1 MISRRRFDPTLLSTA
16 VAGAA
21 AMASAMGFGRFVFTP
36 ILPGMIADVPLSSS
50 EAGLV
55 AAGNFAGYLAG
66 AVLAA
71 FGWAAGRERLIALAA
86 LLASSLALAAMGMT
100 SSVALF
106 VIIRF
111 VAGVA
116 SAFAMIFTS
125 SIVLTL
131 AAERRSEGVQ
141 SAHFGGVGAGI
152 ALSSLMVF
160 VASAWGGGD
169 PSIWRAE
176 WLTGAAVTLVLLA
189 VVWAFLPVVR
199 HTAGPVREP
208 PLAWRLPLTL
218 LTLSYGFFGFGYV
231 ITATFIV
238 TMARMS
244 EAGAAIEFLTWFLTG
259 IAAAVSI
266 AAWRPLLARFG
277 LAGLYLTGLLVE
289 AAGVLASVSLPGIAA
304 PLAGGVLLGATFMMI
319 TAYGLRLGRS
329 LAPESPRRA
338 LASMTAAFGIGQIAG
353 PLVAGWVA
361 EMTGGFTVASILGAS
376 ALLLA
381 AVMAMPVWKRVG

>member
-1 MISRRRFDPTLLSTA
+1 M
-16 VAGAA
+16 
-21 AMASAMGFGRFVFTP
+21 
-36 ILPGMIADVPLSSS
+36 LPGMIADVPLSSS
-50 EAGLV
+50 AAGFV

-66 AVLAA
+66 AILAA
-71 FGWAAGRERLIALAA
+71 FGWAAGRERLIALVA
-86 LLASSLALAAMGMT
+86 LFVSSVALAAMGVT

-131 AAERRSEGVQ
+131 AAVRRSEGVQ

-160 VASAWGGGD
+160 LTAAWSRHD
-169 PSIWRAE
+169 PSAWRAE
-176 WLTGAAVTLVLLA
+176 WLTGAAVTFVLFA
-189 VVWAFLPVVR
+189 VVWMLLPPAPR
-199 HTAGPVREP
+199 TAGPAKEA

-218 LTLSYGFFGFGYV
+218 LTLSYGLFGFGYV

-244 EAGAAIEFLTWFLTG
+244 EAGAAVEFLTWFLTG

-266 AAWRPLLARFG
+266 AAWRPLLARLG

-289 AAGVLASVSLPGIAA
+289 AAGVLASVALPGIAA

-338 LASMTAAFGIGQIAG
+338 LALMTAAFGIGQIIG

-361 EMTGGFTVASILGAS
+361 EVTGGFTVASILGAS

-381 AVMAMPVWKRVG
+381 AVMAVPVWKRVG

>member
-1 MISRRRFDPTLLSTA
+1 MSSRHSVDPSLLSTA

-50 EAGLV
+50 AAGLV

-66 AVLAA
+66 AILAA
-71 FGWAAGRERLIALAA
+71 FGWAAGRERLIALVA
-86 LLASSLALAAMGMT
+86 LFVSSVALAAMGVT
-100 SSVALF
+100 GSVALF
-106 VIIRF
+106 VVIRF

-116 SAFAMIFTS
+116 SAFALIFTS

-131 AAERRSEGVQ
+131 GAARRSEGVQ
-141 SAHFGGVGAGI
+141 SAHFGGVGVGI

-160 VASAWGGGD
+160 LTATWSGHD
-169 PSIWRAE
+169 PSAWRAE
-176 WLTGAAVTLVLLA
+176 WLTAAAVTLVLFA
-189 VVWAFLPVVR
+189 VVWMLLPPAPR
-199 HTAGPVREP
+199 TAGPAQEA

-218 LTLSYGFFGFGYV
+218 LTLSYGLFGFGYV

-244 EAGAAIEFLTWFLTG
+244 EAGAAVEFLTWFLTG

-266 AAWRPLLARFG
+266 AAWRPLLARLR
-277 LAGLYLTGLLVE
+277 LAGLYLIGLLVE
-289 AAGVLASVSLPGIAA
+289 AAGVLASVALPGIAA

-338 LASMTAAFGIGQIAG
+338 LAFMTAAFGIGQIIG

-361 EMTGGFTVASILGAS
+361 EATGGFTVASILGAL

-381 AVMAMPVWKRVG
+381 AVFAVPVWKRVG